1 MLEYL
6 IRSRSTVPSSAY
18 RPDSGRFPNHLLILM
33 NFEALSLWLRNTL
46 LPYGGFGLMV
56 LAMCDSSFFSL
67 PEINDVLLMTF
78 AINEP
83 GSMVKFVLLTTLGSL
98 IGCALLYSVGRKGGD
113 KFLRKTFA
121 DERLAKVQSWYQR
134 HGILAVIIPS
144 LLPPPT
150 PFKIFVL
157 SAGTFGISWPKF
169 LIAIVIGRSIRYFSE
184 GILAVMYGPAAI
196 EFVQRNYGKLGLA
209 MVAVI
214 VLSVIVFFSLGRRRA
229 PSVEA

>member
-1 MLEYL
+1 
-6 IRSRSTVPSSAY
+6 
-18 RPDSGRFPNHLLILM
+18 
-33 NFEALSLWLRNTL
+33 
-46 LPYGGFGLMV
+46 MV
-56 LAMCDSSFFSL
+56 LAICDSSFFSL

-83 GSMVKFVLLTTLGSL
+83 HSMVKFALLTTLGSM
-98 IGCALLYSVGRKGGD
+98 IGCALLYSVGRKGGE
-113 KFLRKTFA
+113 KFLKKSFA
-121 DERLAKVQSWYQR
+121 DERLAKVQGWYQR

-150 PFKIFVL
+150 PFKLFVL

-169 LIAIVIGRSIRYFSE
+169 LIGVLVGRTIRYFAE

-209 MVAVI
+209 AALFVVVSVA
-214 VLSVIVFFSLGRRRA
+214 VFFSLLRRRT